1 MDKVL
6 FNFHDLILIITAFE
20 CLLFAAL
27 IGITSAKNLKT
38 LFFVSFLLCY
48 ALIPLHELVF
58 WGERF
63 RLWMLEISPNLFF
76 IAGNAY
82 FIEGALLYL
91 FVKSLLIENFSV
103 SRKTLYHLLPLAIYV
118 LFMGYTFYEMD
129 YTEKANAIFTQHIA
143 YSSPYLYFDAMG
155 RFIRL
160 AYAFICLLLIFKYTK
175 LLKQTYG
182 SLQHTTLKWLNVFV
196 ISILVLFSWDA
207 ALLALK
213 LYYLQIDN
221 FNLDLLQSFGTN
233 AYHLGF
239 IVLNLLIFLKFSV
252 FGKVDLVEDITPEN
266 LNLQNAENIN
276 PAQAT
281 QIEKMM
287 KDTKIYCN
295 ANLTLNDLSDA
306 VSIPARKLSQ
316 IIKAQ
321 HQKNFYEFINAYRVE
336 EAKRLLKLPE
346 YRYRTIM
353 EVYLDAGFNS
363 KSVFNE
369 FFKQAENMTPSEYK
383 KLHEVK
389 E

>member
-103 SRKTLYHLLPLAIYV
+103 SRKTLYHLLPLTIYV

-160 AYAFICLLLIFKYTK
+160 AYAFICLLLTFKYTK

-233 AYHLGF
+233 AYHLSF

-287 KDTKIYCN
+287 QDTKIYCN

-306 VSIPARKLSQ
+306 VSIPSRKLSQ

-321 HQKNFYEFINAYRVE
+321 YQKNFYEFINAYRVE
-336 EAKRLLKLPE
+336 EAKRLLKSPE

>member
-6 FNFHDLILIITAFE
+6 FNFHDIILIITAFE

-38 LFFVSFLLCY
+38 LFFVSFLFCY

-58 WGERF
+58 WGEQF
-63 RLWMLEISPNLFF
+63 RLWILEISPNLFF

-82 FIEGALLYL
+82 FVEGALLYL
-91 FVKSLLIENFSV
+91 FVKSLLLENFSV
-103 SRKTLYHLLPLAIYV
+103 SRKTLYHLLPLFIYV

-129 YTEKANAIFTQHIA
+129 YIEKVNAIFTQHIA
-143 YSSPYLYFDAMG
+143 YSSPYLYFDAIG

-160 AYAFICLLLIFKYTK
+160 AYAFICMLLIFKYTK

-221 FNLDLLQSFGTN
+221 FNLDLLQSFGTS
-233 AYHLGF
+233 AYHLSF
-239 IVLNLLIFLKFSV
+239 IVLNLLIFLKFSI
-252 FGKVDLVEDITPEN
+252 FSKVDLAEDINPEN
-266 LNLQNAENIN
+266 LPLQSAVNVN
-276 PAQAT
+276 PKQIAH
-281 QIEKMM
+281 IEKIMH
-287 KDTKIYCN
+287 DTKIYCDP
-295 ANLTLNDLSDA
+295 NLTLNDLSDA

-316 IIKAQ
+316 IVKAKY
-321 HQKNFYEFINAYRVE
+321 QKNFYEFINAYRIE
-336 EAKRLLKLPE
+336 EAKRMLKSPE
-346 YRYRTIM
+346 YRHRTIM
-353 EVYLDAGFNS
+353 EVYIDAGFNS

-369 FFKQAENMTPSEYK
+369 FFKNIENMTPSEYK
-383 KLHEVK
+383 KSLTSDN
-389 E
+389 